1 MHKFKI
7 FIVHY
12 KPLKERKEY
21 IDSFLSNTSLPYE
34 YSTKFTRDNID
45 ESFFSDNIDDINRKN
60 SITTTPVPP
69 DHLNITKPIKANMLE
84 HLEIYRKII
93 KEDLDYALVLE
104 DDAVFIDNFIEK
116 LTETINYFPEDWDT
130 IYATNGCE
138 NRPDLITDRNFVK
151 KDIFYKSLNRW
162 SWTGGAY
169 FIKQKT
175 AKLFL
180 ENIKPIVYPPDYEL
194 TYLQNLLNSN
204 VYWLGD
210 PIIYEGSNPVSGK
223 YCRYNSSVE
232 R

>member
-45 ESFFSDNIDDINRKN
+45 ESFFSDNIEDINYKN

-104 DDAVFIDNFIEK
+104 DDAVFIDNFIESS
-116 LTETINYFPEDWDT
+116 
-130 IYATNGCE
+130 
-138 NRPDLITDRNFVK
+138 
-151 KDIFYKSLNRW
+151 FYKLN
-162 SWTGGAY
+162 A
-169 FIKQKT
+169 
-175 AKLFL
+175 
-180 ENIKPIVYPPDYEL
+180 
-194 TYLQNLLNSN
+194 
-204 VYWLGD
+204 
-210 PIIYEGSNPVSGK
+210 
-223 YCRYNSSVE
+223 
-232 R
+232 